1 MDSVEIPDGA
11 VVVGI
16 DGSEHSS
23 RALTWA
29 ADQADR
35 DRRPLV
41 IMHALS
47 GVDPYW
53 MVQPVVD
60 VQALKASMVDGAEQL
75 LAAARDAVASEHPAL
90 DVAVGSRSEDPRHL
104 LIEASEHAAM
114 VVVGSH
120 GRGPVK
126 RLLLG
131 SVSVGLT
138 RHARC
143 PVAVVRPDHGMPRRS
158 GVLVGIDGTPQSL
171 LTLDQAFR
179 ISASRDAPLTVVH
192 CFLDTDTT
200 GRSAR
205 LITPD
210 DEKYDELRLVVE
222 EALAGVRE
230 RYPEVPVTIELVEG
244 LADDVLLRLA
254 SGLDVAVVGS
264 HERSTLSDLVLG
276 SVAGTLVEHATC
288 TVVVVPRP

>member
-1 MDSVEIPDGA
+1 MRIPDGA
-11 VVVGI
+11 IVVGI

-23 RALTWA
+23 RALAWA
-29 ADQADR
+29 ADQARR

-41 IMHALS
+41 IMHALG

-60 VQALKASMVDGAEQL
+60 VQALKDSMADGAEHL
-75 LAAARDAVASEHPAL
+75 LAAARDAVAAEHPAL
-90 DVAVGSRSEDPRHL
+90 DVSVGWKSEDARHL
-104 LIEASEHAAM
+104 LIEASEHAGM

-138 RHARC
+138 RHAHC
-143 PVAVVRPDHGMPRRS
+143 PVAVVRPDNGVPRRS

-179 ISASRDAPLTVVH
+179 IAASRDAPLTVVH
-192 CFLDTDTT
+192 CFLDAETASR
-200 GRSAR
+200 GAR
-205 LITPD
+205 LVTAD
-210 DEKYDELRLVVE
+210 DERYDELRLVVGE
-222 EALAGVRE
+222 TLAGFRE
-230 RYPEVPVTIELVEG
+230 RYHEVPVTIELVEG
-244 LADDVLLRLA
+244 LADDALLHLS

-264 HERSTLSDLVLG
+264 HERSTLGDLILG
-276 SVAGTLVEHATC
+276 SVAGTLVEHASC